1 MSRSTGKV
9 PSWASNAQTGI
20 GVADIFTGLAGA
32 RDQAQATLDYGR
44 DTLLTARSNINQR
57 KLEAQQSQ
65 FQILESGHQAASIVQ
80 REATRAEGAVR
91 ATAGGSGAVL
101 DGGTPQA
108 VLTNIAQEGLNAQ
121 RDVILN
127 SRNQMK
133 ALRRDVN
140 NRNKS
145 EWKDAE
151 KVKEQS
157 RKDAKQIIGNA
168 RIQAGIKIAKMA
180 VDAAT
185 AGATAGVPTPDGSTA
200 SNVAAGMSVASDVS
214 NIQQNSRYQRG
225 AKDPRNI
232 KIPSR
237 THNPNRRQGSRYQ
250 FGVTQGSRKASGVGS
265 FNQPLG
271 SGQMQVKGWR
281 WKKGNL
287 IRPGVGHRWKLRQF
301 NPSLQTQYGN

>member
-200 SNVAAGMSVASDVS
+200 SNVAAGMSAADSAHS
-214 NIQQNSRYQRG
+214 ISQRTKGGGGNTRAGFTRQGPKYQATAQNRG
-225 AKDPRNI
+225 DRTALRTGGRHLPPPLPGQDNSYLRGTWRHGIGRSKYGWKPTTARKNQS
-232 KIPSR
+232 IPSGFTGR
-237 THNPNRRQGSRYQ
+237 TLQRY
-250 FGVTQGSRKASGVGS
+250 
-265 FNQPLG
+265 
-271 SGQMQVKGWR
+271 
-281 WKKGNL
+281 
-287 IRPGVGHRWKLRQF
+287 
-301 NPSLQTQYGN
+301 